1 MRNAWCV
8 LTAAM
13 VAIGAP
19 GNIARTKAEAAP
31 QAEVQPDAAP
41 GAIIFL
47 NRDGGVYRRGV
58 DNAATNTSPILT
70 GTRFISAFAGSEK
83 DWDHIV
89 RRVRARYARFN
100 VAIVDEEPAPPTRY
114 IEVVVGGTPAQAGF
128 DASVGG
134 IAPLYCSPAQTSI
147 VFVFADLYGD
157 DVSDI
162 AAVIDHETGHA
173 FSLDHAFSCKDPMS
187 YLTGCG
193 EKVFM
198 NEDAACGES
207 GPRPCACGAPT
218 QNSVQT
224 LLNAF
229 GSHDGSVTAL
239 ARDPMGDLE
248 GPAAYCTQY
257 REPH

>member
-1 MRNAWCV
+1 MSKVWWV
-8 LTAAM
+8 LAAALIAVGGSGNV
-13 VAIGAP
+13 VA
-19 GNIARTKAEAAP
+19 NRAEAVPKLQP
-31 QAEVQPDAAP
+31 QTDAAP

-47 NRDGGVYRRGV
+47 NRHGGVYRRGL
-58 DNAATNTSPILT
+58 DNATNNTSPILT
-70 GTRFISAFAGSEK
+70 NTRFISPFAGDDK

-89 RRVRARYARFN
+89 RRVKARYARFN
-100 VAIVDEEPAPPTRY
+100 IAVVDEEPIPPTPH
-114 IEVVVGGTPAQAGF
+114 IEVVVGRTPGEAGF
-128 DASVGG
+128 SSSVGG
-134 IAPLYCSPAQTSI
+134 VAPFYCAPARTSI
-147 VFVFADLYGD
+147 VFVFASLYGD
-157 DVSDI
+157 DVSEI

-198 NEDAACGES
+198 NDDAACGEFDA
-207 GPRPCACGAPT
+207 RPCACGAPT

-239 ARDPMGDLE
+239 ERDPMGELE
-248 GPAAYCTQY
+248 GPTVYCTQY
-257 REPH
+257 REAQ